1 MDFQIIMQMV
11 QLSVTKLDSLH
22 KVIINGLV
30 LTIQILLVLSSNKPT
45 TIRLVLS
52 LAISQKWIM
61 RQCDVQNA
69 FLHGVLHEEVYMS
82 QPPGFIDRNFPNHV
96 YKLQKSLYGLIQAP
110 RA

>member
-1 MDFQIIMQMV
+1 MLLAVNGFSNNHADE
-11 QLSVTKLDSLH
+11 LSVTKLDSLH

-69 FLHGVLHEEVYMS
+69 FLHGHEEVYMS

-96 YKLQKSLYGLIQAP
+96 YKLQ
-110 RA
+110 